1 MSDRTNFIASIV
13 ETIPSIKIIRQFV
26 DVYGN
31 VLGRVLV
38 QQSEVELEFDV
49 EIKPPYPLQFH
60 ETETIRFLN
69 PELIEYNHVNRDGS
83 ICIHTSHSPDMKE
96 KLQWDFDSLKD
107 WIVKYYLGKN
117 TDSHYEHIVVSEHQ
131 GEVLSSYLFTDVNHN
146 FSKDSFGN
154 FIYSL
159 QAIGHEAQKERH
171 TFLIQGFFVG
181 KNLHRCTWNK
191 IYNEQPQNILQGLYV
206 YIENPPVKH
215 RRFAIEEWSELEP
228 FVSQQFLKFLYDLNK
243 NGFFKKK
250 GIKKFP
256 LLIGYKIPTDE
267 IHWQCAIIDTDNFP
281 NESVKLENEFGGQF
295 KEMSINWS
303 LTKNCS
309 YKYFFGRGKFSDK
322 ITEKRIL
329 IIGVGAVGSIVATTL
344 TRGGC
349 KFLSLVDYDVKEPEN
364 VCRSEYDFS
373 SGINN
378 KVVDLGSKL
387 VKISPFVEIIP
398 DPILMDAIKYFVNN
412 GRSQDDIKK
421 KIEEFDII
429 IDCTTDDDVAYILDS
444 LALKSKVIS
453 FSITNNAKE
462 LLCSVKPNLYEWLK
476 TRDSF
481 IEKSN
486 ELLHVPTGCWNPTF
500 KASYND
506 INALVQFALK
516 HINLTIDS
524 NTELR
529 HFYLSTETVNGFSI
543 KLNQF

>member
-1 MSDRTNFIASIV
+1 MSDRTNLITSIV
-13 ETIPSIKIIRQFV
+13 ETIPNIKIIRQFA

-31 VLGRVLV
+31 VLGRVHV
-38 QQSEVELEFDV
+38 RQSEVELEFDV

-117 TDSHYEHIVVSEHQ
+117 TDTHYEHIVVSEHQ
-131 GEVLSSYLFTDVNHN
+131 DEVLSSYLFTDVNHN

-191 IYNEQPQNILQGLYV
+191 IYNEQPQNILQGFYV

-228 FVSQQFLKFLYDLNK
+228 FVSQRFLKFLYDLNK
-243 NGFFKKK
+243 NGVFKKK

-281 NESVKLENEFGGQF
+281 NESVKLENGFGGQF

-322 ITEKRIL
+322 IAEKKIL
-329 IIGVGAVGSIVATTL
+329 IIGIGAVGSIVATTL

-378 KVVDLGSKL
+378 KVVDLGLKL
-387 VKISPFVEIIP
+387 VRISPFVEIIP
-398 DPILMDAIKYFVNN
+398 DAILMDAIKYFVNN

-444 LALKSKVIS
+444 LALKSEVIS
-453 FSITNNAKE
+453 LSITNNAKE

-486 ELLHVPTGCWNPTF
+486 EPLHAPTGCWNPTF
-500 KASYND
+500 KASFND
-506 INALVQFALK
+506 ISALVQFALK

-529 HFYLSTETVNGFSI
+529 HFYLSTETDNGFSI